1 LAVGK
6 ITNRLVG
13 QVTPGRWFVEIADP
27 VSTSRVREF
36 PGLLEAPV
44 KYLILIHSN
53 PASRALWEKLSDTQ
67 RMEFGRSHFAL
78 SEALA
83 ESGELV
89 VSEGLA
95 DPELAKRVS
104 VREGQTLTT
113 DGPFAEVK
121 EYLAGFLLVEC
132 ENMEEAVAIAARVPD
147 AATGAVEVRP
157 VFDMSLLDP

>member
-1 LAVGK
+1 LA
-6 ITNRLVG
+6 RLL
-13 QVTPGRWFVEIADP
+13 PGRRHVEITDS
-27 VSTSRVREF
+27 VSMSPVREF
-36 PGLLEAPV
+36 TELLEAPV

-53 PASRALWEKLSDTQ
+53 PASRALWEKLSDDQ
-67 RMEFGRSHFAL
+67 RMEFGRDHFAL

-132 ENMEEAVAIAARVPD
+132 ETMEEAVAIAARVPD

-157 VFDMSLLDP
+157 VFDMSLLEP